1 MTLNRKRV
9 LVSAY
14 ACGPG
19 RASEP
24 GVGWNAVRE
33 LARDHDVWVLTSREL
48 RDEIDAVLPHE
59 SPTLK
64 FVFLDWPKWL
74 WPLVKTSR
82 IGYEVQHYCWQIA
95 AYLKAR
101 ALHRQVGFELA
112 HHVTVCR
119 YWTPSF
125 LPLLGIPFVWG
136 PVGGGESAPRQFWR
150 GLGVGGAWLEGVREV
165 ARFFGEHDPLLRLM
179 AKRVALGVA
188 TTRETAERMR
198 KLGVPSLEICSQV
211 ALTDSEIATLGEC
224 APSRTDNGIRFISI
238 ARLVAWKGFHLGI
251 EAFARTEDR
260 ANEYWII
267 GSGPAERSLK
277 ALAKRLGVA
286 DRVCFLG
293 HLPRHEVL
301 QIVQQCDVL
310 VHPSL
315 HESGGAVCAEVM
327 AAGRPVICL
336 DLGGPG
342 LQVTSD
348 TGIKI
353 APRSPEQAIQDIA
366 AAMDKL
372 SRSAATRLAM
382 GRAARARVRK
392 SFTTA
397 ALRSHFTRWYQ
408 NVTPDKPAPVSDLA
422 IPQSWIPVRRPPPA
436 GSQSPVTPPTVT
448 AVMPTYNKCQWLELA
463 IDSVLGQ
470 TFTDWE
476 LIIVDDGS
484 TDDSADILAR
494 YADPRITILKLPQNV
509 GRARARNLALEIAR
523 GRYIAICDSDDI
535 SAATRFEEHTAFLDA
550 NPQVGIVSSHLRLL
564 AAHRTA
570 PVVFPIDHESI
581 ARRFARGKMG
591 IAHGASMIRAECF
604 KQLGG
609 YCEDLRAAEDFELFR
624 RFLTR
629 YRFETLPKEL
639 LLYRNELGA
648 VPFPAWTAYSRA
660 HRYALYRSNCHGCST
675 PVLSFDEFVR
685 SWRTIFFVYSVDSL
699 RFAHFNLKAHVFS
712 SHVLR

>member
-1 MTLNRKRV
+1 MRVQRKRV

-24 GVGWNAVRE
+24 GVGWNAVLE
-33 LARDHDVWVLTSREL
+33 IARDHDVWVITSNEL
-48 RDEIDAVLPHE
+48 RSEIEAALPQE
-59 SPTLK
+59 SPSLK
-64 FVFLDWPKWL
+64 FVFLDWPRWL
-74 WPLVKTSR
+74 WPLMKTTR

-95 AYLKAR
+95 AYFIAR
-101 ALHRQVGFELA
+101 TLHRQFDFDLA

-150 GLGVGGAWLEGVREV
+150 GLGVGGALLEAIREV
-165 ARFFGEHDPLLRLM
+165 ARFFGERDPLLRLM
-179 AKRVALGVA
+179 AKRVTLGVA
-188 TTRETAERMR
+188 TTMETAERMR
-198 KLGVPSLEICSQV
+198 RLGVPSIEISSQV
-211 ALTDSEIATLGEC
+211 ALTDSEIVTLGEC
-224 APSRTDNGIRFISI
+224 APSRTDSGIRFLSI

-251 EAFARTEDR
+251 EAFARSKDQ

-267 GSGPAERSLK
+267 GGGPAERSLK
-277 ALAKRLGVA
+277 TLAKRLGVA
-286 DRVCFLG
+286 DRVCFFG
-293 HLPRHEVL
+293 QLPRREVL

-348 TGIKI
+348 TGIKV
-353 APRSPEQAIQDIA
+353 APRSAEQAIQDIA
-366 AAMDKL
+366 AAMDRL
-372 SRSAATRLAM
+372 SESPATRLHM
-382 GRAARARVRK
+382 GQAARVRVRK

-397 ALRSHFTRWYQ
+397 ALRSNFTRWYQ
-408 NVTPDKPAPVSDLA
+408 NVTRDKSGPASGLA
-422 IPQSWIPVRRPPPA
+422 IPPYWVPVRRPLPA
-436 GSQSPVTPPTVT
+436 DSASLVSAPTVT
-448 AVMPTYNKCQWLELA
+448 AVMPTYNKFQWLELA

-484 TDDSADILAR
+484 TDQTAEILAR
-494 YADPRITILKLPQNV
+494 YDDPRITILTLPQNV

-535 SAATRFEEHTAFLDA
+535 SAATRFEEHIAFLNA
-550 NPQVGIVSSHLRLL
+550 NPEIAVVSSHLRLL
-564 AAHRTA
+564 SASRTA

-639 LLYRNELGA
+639 LLYRNELGL

-660 HRYALYRSNCHGCST
+660 HRYALYRSNCHGRSA